1 MKFSFKSKKGKSEQS
16 PKTED
21 CFLLHS
27 YICGFSEALSG
38 NVSPQFPWN
47 SSTACLAWRKNYI
60 FVNISS
66 IPEKGKEFKGKKDRP
81 SLSEPGNCHRIFRFV
96 SGYIP
101 FNDVKFVWI
110 TCSVLY
116 TPYYPMLSSVH
127 FLKDCILVQDIWVMH
142 MPYAERSSSCHTCCI
157 VRYESAS
164 PAHKWRRF
172 LLLFC
177 PVCRILHP

>member
-81 SLSEPGNCHRIFRFV
+81 SLSGPGHSHRIFRFV

-110 TCSVLY
+110 TCSGILFFYTVQKKNLLY
-116 TPYYPMLSSVH
+116 EP
-127 FLKDCILVQDIWVMH
+127 
-142 MPYAERSSSCHTCCI
+142 
-157 VRYESAS
+157 
-164 PAHKWRRF
+164 
-172 LLLFC
+172 
-177 PVCRILHP
+177 

>member
-1 MKFSFKSKKGKSEQS
+1 MKFSFKSKKGKSEQL

-66 IPEKGKEFKGKKDRP
+66 IPEKGKEFKGTKDRP
-81 SLSEPGNCHRIFRFV
+81 SLSEPGQSHRIFRFV

-110 TCSVLY
+110 TCSGVKHL
-116 TPYYPMLSSVH
+116 PYVYYIIHKAKNPH
-127 FLKDCILVQDIWVMH
+127 CIHIFANNIFVMV
-142 MPYAERSSSCHTCCI
+142 CHGYKKRQQLWQFQNLNNPSWDLRLI
-157 VRYESAS
+157 E
-164 PAHKWRRF
+164 HN
-172 LLLFC
+172 L
-177 PVCRILHP
+177 

>member
-110 TCSVLY
+110 TCSASIKNLDISTDKNLNNSQKKRENNNDLSKNVQSALI
-116 TPYYPMLSSVH
+116 YYIYMLWKN
-127 FLKDCILVQDIWVMH
+127 FKLWK
-142 MPYAERSSSCHTCCI
+142 SCQLA
-157 VRYESAS
+157 V
-164 PAHKWRRF
+164 K
-172 LLLFC
+172 
-177 PVCRILHP
+177 